1 MRFEPTAPRRR
12 LISLTPLIDIV
23 FILLVFFMLAS
34 SLVRWQSVG
43 LDAPATAVGSGAEGA
58 WLVRVG
64 PEQIDLNAEVLD
76 LAMLGARVAGRV
88 ARQPEQRLLVQA
100 APGVEVQRLVDVLD
114 RLRDAGATR
123 LTLLQP

>member
-1 MRFEPTAPRRR
+1 MRLESTAPRRR
-12 LISLTPLIDIV
+12 LISLTPLIDVV

-34 SLVRWQSVG
+34 SLTHWQSVG
-43 LDAPATAVGSGAEGA
+43 LDAPATAAGAGAEGA

-64 PEQIDLNAEVLD
+64 PEHLDLNAEVLD
-76 LAMLGARVAGRV
+76 LPTLGARVAVRI